1 MTGSDINVIAEHL
14 FGSEFIQDIVSCNN
28 GDVDWNSFNIVEY
41 AQHWVKKILDRL
53 GLPPPPHPGTLK
65 IDKRPGRLGQPQV
78 IFDSATQVGMFIMSA
93 DRLRANSQS
102 NFSTLR
108 ANTCF
113 YQGKWQYELQL
124 ETKGVMQVGWA
135 MANCKFSSEIGV
147 GDTIKSY
154 AYDGNRMR
162 KWNVS
167 TNTYGESWLS
177 GDIIGSTVDLD
188 KGTIC
193 FYRNG
198 RSLGEAFTDIQ
209 MGPGHAYFPAVSLAF
224 NEILVANFGGTPF
237 KYPVEG
243 FLPPQQAPTGF
254 VTRASQI
261 FQWFGKLL
269 ETSEMFNSPKRVV
282 LNTNYKKISSSASFL
297 VFARLLMHELVPLLH
312 NPYIIESNL
321 VPFLYSL
328 VDVSQFMDE
337 EEFPDV
343 TPNSKFNLF
352 FDMLAFFVEPHEIK
366 YLVDGIVKCLLST
379 FKQVS
384 ESVSHTKQREALIIL
399 STVLFH
405 QAARTHLL
413 TQIPFTLT
421 KLPELMDVKPLDKE
435 GMQAA
440 VPTAWW
446 DLPEEEDKP
455 AKFKFGGKTKSSYMN
470 SCKKLKNGVRAL
482 EVIQEQFLQ
491 ILLDNTD
498 SDSKRPSSR
507 KLFLQMFRNF
517 LKDNRLS
524 NRILPAPD
532 QTPLPVTLCY
542 FYRLLSVIRYLW
554 MTEIDDA
561 PLLIPISKFYD
572 GSIDY
577 FNIDRLGGVLS
588 HLVKTHHGELAEEL
602 GPEHPIFSLNT
613 TSNLQVAARS
623 GEVTVVN
630 DGGTLRFEGPNS
642 ADLADQPAGLM
653 LPMLARMLNQQG
665 LASRSD
671 PFILVQTMRDRIAA
685 RENVKFPTVGPAE
698 HFASLIELLD
708 GIILLYHS
716 AAHKQLFKVSM
727 LREKMNKYISAL
739 NDTRERLE
747 EAKVNHPDAVPELQT
762 SIEAFELKLQ
772 EHARIIAWIRAAV
785 YTPEYQEN
793 LVWLLR
799 IVLQTLQMAS
809 RRENLFSFVPD
820 FYLDVLVE
828 LSVCL
833 RTYFHPTVPLEEIP
847 DHEALFIEV
856 GDFLARYFS
865 DPRIV
870 HAASQDTLIQA
881 LASFVASPRTLRCI
895 EKIPEQSR
903 LQMVRALLKPYEHR
917 PWAQSNWILMRIW
930 QGDGFAFRY
939 QKSPHLAGN
948 LGPRIT
954 HPDSL
959 MLMNYTFPPT
969 PSSVFQE
976 HIAAVL
982 MSEEEMASSFLN
994 SILNQLNWAFSE
1006 FIGMLQEIQ
1015 SLSNRPERVYIESRQ
1030 LKVCA
1035 TCFDLALGLL
1045 RVLEM
1050 IATVC
1055 NPVFTDFSR
1064 HNSETL
1070 LGRICQLLCQILIRV
1085 SSTTGC
1091 FYHVINM
1098 DIPDLESIDPFP
1110 ILTAVVG
1117 ILIALL
1123 RDDLLEEGSTVMS
1136 PAAKA
1141 LLAEPGFQLSS
1152 LKFILGEEGRSQD
1165 LEKKK
1170 TFSLLMYPN
1179 DVSPKEISNLKLLIK
1194 KLSLYQNYMST
1205 EKDTLEDDLCLIC
1218 CARPMSVLFVPCH
1231 HKSCK
1236 ACITHHLMNC
1246 QECFFCKTTIECVK
1260 LFDGSTVFDCTKLKA
1275 TEPVSEM

>member
-1 MTGSDINVIAEHL
+1 MTGSEINIIAEQL
-14 FGSEFIQDIVSCNN
+14 FGSEFIEDIVSSSSA
-28 GDVDWNSFNIVEY
+28 DVDWNSFNVVEY
-41 AQHWVKKILDRL
+41 AQHWVKKTLDRL

-65 IDKRPGRLGQPQV
+65 IDKRPGRLGQSQV

-102 NFSTLR
+102 NFSTLM

-135 MANCKFSSEIGV
+135 MAGCSFSSEIGV

-154 AYDGNRMR
+154 AYDGNRTR

-177 GDIIGSTVDLD
+177 GDIIGSTIDLD

-198 RSLGEAFTDIQ
+198 RSLGLAFTDIQ

-224 NEILVANFGGTPF
+224 NEILIANFGGTPF

-269 ETSEMFNSPKRVV
+269 ETSEMLNSPKRVA
-282 LNTNYKKISSSASFL
+282 LNTTYKKMSSSATFFI
-297 VFARLLMHELVPLLH
+297 FARLLMHELIPLLH
-312 NPYIIESNL
+312 NPYIIESSL
-321 VPFLYSL
+321 VAFIYSL
-328 VDVSQFMDE
+328 IDVPHLMDE
-337 EEFPDV
+337 DELLEV
-343 TPNSKFNLF
+343 VPNSKLKVF
-352 FDMLAFFVEPHEIK
+352 FDMLDHFLEPHEVK
-366 YLVDGIVKCLLST
+366 YLMDGIVKCLLST
-379 FKQVS
+379 YKQVS
-384 ESVSHTKQREALIIL
+384 ENVNHRKQQEALVVL
-399 STVLFH
+399 STVVHH
-405 QAARTHLL
+405 QTARTHLL
-413 TQIPFTLT
+413 TQISFALS
-421 KLPELMDVKPLDKE
+421 KLPELMDIKPLDKE
-435 GMQAA
+435 GMQTA

-446 DLPEEEDKP
+446 DLPEEEGKP
-455 AKFKFGGKTKSSYMN
+455 IKFKFGGKTKSSYTN
-470 SCKKLKNGVRAL
+470 SCKKLKQGVKAL
-482 EVIQEQFLQ
+482 EIIQEQFLHV
-491 ILLDNTD
+491 LLNNSDG
-498 SDSKRPSSR
+498 DSKRPSSR

-542 FYRLLSVIRYLW
+542 FYRLLSVVRYLW
-554 MTEIDDA
+554 VAEIDGA
-561 PLLIPISKFYD
+561 PLFVPVSKFYD
-572 GSIDY
+572 CSIDY
-577 FNIDRLGGVLS
+577 FSIDRLGGVLS
-588 HLVKTHHGELAEEL
+588 HLVKTHHGELAQEL
-602 GPEHPIFSLNT
+602 GEEHPIFSVNA
-613 TSNLQVAARS
+613 TSNLHVAARS
-623 GEVTVVN
+623 GEVAVVS
-630 DGGTLRFEGPNS
+630 DGEAFRFEGTNTI
-642 ADLADQPAGLM
+642 DLDQPGGMM

-665 LASRSD
+665 IQSRSD
-671 PFILVQTMRDRIAA
+671 PLMLVQSMRDRIAA
-685 RENVKFPTVGPAE
+685 RENVRVPTVGPAE
-698 HFASLIELLD
+698 HFASLIELID

-716 AAHKQLFKVSM
+716 AAHKQLFKVSV

-747 EAKVNHPDAVPELQT
+747 EAKINHPDAVPQLET

-772 EHARIIAWIRAAV
+772 EHSRMMAWIRAAV
-785 YTPEYQEN
+785 YTPEHQEN

-799 IVLQTLQMAS
+799 IVLQTLEMAS
-809 RRENLFSFVPD
+809 MRENLFSFVPD

-828 LSVCL
+828 LSVAL

-847 DHEALFIEV
+847 DHETLFVEV

-881 LASFVASPRTLRCI
+881 LASFVASPRTLRCL
-895 EKIPEQSR
+895 EKIPEKSR
-903 LQMVRALLKPYEHR
+903 LQMVQALLKPYEQR

-930 QGDGFAFRY
+930 QGDGYAFRY

-969 PSSVFQE
+969 PSPVFQE
-976 HIAAVL
+976 RIAAVL
-982 MSEEEMASSFLN
+982 MSEEGLASSFLN

-1055 NPVFTDFSR
+1055 NLVFTDFSR
-1064 HNSETL
+1064 DNSETL

-1110 ILTAVVG
+1110 ILAAVVG
-1117 ILIALL
+1117 VLIALL
-1123 RDDLLEEGSTVMS
+1123 HDDLLDEGSTVMS

-1141 LLAEPGFQLSS
+1141 LLAEPGFQLNS
-1152 LKFILGEEGRSQD
+1152 LKFILGEDDRNKD

-1170 TFSLLMYPN
+1170 PFSLLMYPN
-1179 DVSPKEISNLKLLIK
+1179 DVSQKEINTLKLLIK

-1218 CARPMSVLFVPCH
+1218 CARPMSVMFVPCQ

-1246 QECFFCKTTIECVK
+1246 HECFFCKTTIECVRS
-1260 LFDGSTVFDCTKLKA
+1260 FDGNIIFDCTKPKA
-1275 TEPVSEM
+1275 SEPVPEV